1 MSANVIT
8 GVILAGG
15 QGKRMRSTDRHK
27 VCFPIAGVPAIVRTV
42 GMLKS
47 VGVGRVLVVVGQ
59 MAEQV
64 ITTVAAAHPDVA
76 FVFQAAP
83 RGTGH
88 AAACAAA
95 HLAACGCEGQV
106 IVTMG
111 DKIIQPHVVARLIE
125 RHGASGA
132 DMTLTAL
139 PKSDGSTAGRIVTDA
154 KGNVLG
160 IVELPDIRRAVQKR
174 RKIPLAGK
182 RLTGRQIERASRRV
196 NASLY
201 MFRAPAFCEA
211 VAALSDENAQG
222 ELYLTDAPEILTF
235 RGRSVEVLDSV
246 EPEDLMAYNT
256 PEELLA
262 IEEVFRK
269 RQAGRR
275 TIVARPAKLP
285 GRTYRKA
292 SEWLKI
298 VQSNRPGLRRTLR
311 GIYGPDEEL
320 LAERRKAL
328 GAVLREFIRIHGGD
342 RKAVLVRAPG
352 RINLMGRHVD
362 HRGGYVNVMAISREV
377 VLAAGPRDD
386 DAVTLANVDRRRFP
400 DRDFRIGELLR
411 SADWM
416 GWMDYINSNTVRQV
430 LEAHRGDW
438 SNYAK
443 AAVLRLQHAC
453 PDHRLGGMDCV
464 VAGNIPMGAG
474 LSSSSAV
481 VVAMAETATLL
492 NGLDLTTRQF
502 VDLCGEGEW
511 FVGSRGGSADHAAI
525 RSGERGRVA
534 RVGFFPFRIERT
546 FPFPPELSLV
556 IANSHIRAAKSEGA
570 RDTFNHRVATYNLA
584 EMLMRKRSR
593 LLASMEHLRDVDPEA
608 LDVSPAEVYRAIKR
622 LPRQISRRKA
632 FQLLGEHRDRLEV
645 LFDTHRTIGAY
656 RLRDVA
662 TYGIAECRRSDLFA
676 DLLAGGRVDEV
687 GRMMRVSHDGDR
699 VVEHRD
705 GQAVPFAPSYADGK
719 LDRLILDAASEDPVR
734 QARAAL
740 PAQPGR
746 YACST
751 PRIDYMVDLA
761 GAQEGVIGAQ
771 LAGAGLGGCCMILVR
786 TDFLAKVLSALR
798 RGYYRVHRLPF
809 DVHVCQPVAGS
820 GPVSV

>member
-47 VGVGRVLVVVGQ
+47 VVVGRVLVVVGQ

-64 ITTVAAAHPDVA
+64 ITTVAEAHPDVA
-76 FVFQAAP
+76 FVFQAAQ

-95 HLAACGCEGQV
+95 HLEASGYDGQV
-106 IVTMG
+106 VVTMG
-111 DKIIQPHVVARLIE
+111 DKIIQPHVVAGLIE
-125 RHGASGA
+125 RHRDSGA
-132 DMTLTAL
+132 DLTLAAL
-139 PKSDGSTAGRIVTDA
+139 PKTDGSTAGRIVTDA
-154 KGNVLG
+154 RGNVLG
-160 IVELPDIRRAVQKR
+160 IVELPDIRRSIQKR
-174 RKIPLAGK
+174 RKIRLAGK
-182 RLTGRQIERASRRV
+182 LLNGRQIERASGRV

-201 MFRAPAFCEA
+201 MFRAPALYAA
-211 VAALSDENAQG
+211 VASLSDENAQG
-222 ELYLTDAPEILTF
+222 ELYLTDAPEILAA
-235 RGRSVEVLDSV
+235 GGGSVDVLDSV
-246 EPEDLMAYNT
+246 QPEDLMAYNT

-269 RQAGRR
+269 RQDGRR
-275 TIVARPAKLP
+275 TIVARPARLP
-285 GRTYRKA
+285 ARSYRKA

-298 VQSNRPGLRRTLR
+298 VQANAPRLRRTLG
-311 GIYGPDEEL
+311 GIYGPDAEL
-320 LAERRKAL
+320 LAERRKAFT
-328 GAVLREFIRIHGGD
+328 AVLRQFIKMHGAG

-377 VLAAGPRDD
+377 VLAAAPRDD
-386 DAVTLANVDRRRFP
+386 DAVTLANVNRREFP

-416 GWMDYINSNTVRQV
+416 GWMDYINSTTVRQV
-430 LEAHRGDW
+430 LEAQRGDW

-453 PDHRLGGMDCV
+453 PDHRLRGMDCV

-474 LSSSSAV
+474 LSSSSAI

-546 FPFPPELSLV
+546 FPFPDELSLV

-584 EMLMRKRSR
+584 EMLMRTRSA
-593 LLASMEHLRDVDPEA
+593 LLASMKHLRDINPEA

-622 LPRQISRRKA
+622 LPPQISRRKA
-632 FQLLGEHRDRLEV
+632 FDLLSEHRDRLEV
-645 LFDTHRTIGAY
+645 LFETHRAIGPY

-662 TYGIAECRRSDLFA
+662 TYGIAECRRSDMFA
-676 DLLAGGRVDEV
+676 DLLAGARLDEV
-687 GRMMRVSHDGDR
+687 GRMMQISHDGDR

-705 GQAVPFAPSYADGK
+705 GQAAPFAPSYADGR
-719 LDRLILDAASEDPVR
+719 LNRLILDAASEDPVR

-740 PAQPGR
+740 SAQPGR

-761 GAQEGVIGAQ
+761 EAQEGVIGAQ

-820 GPVSV
+820 GPISV